1 MRAVNMMKNN
11 QLFQRLGLGQLKT
24 MITATTPNNKQ
35 GGPQESGSLYDGENV
50 EDSGEEDVGM
60 EFQARKGVPTHIFQ
74 ARKGVPTHISND
86 GEHMSTKVTR
96 GNKRIMAPVQ
106 EWPVRVTRQ
115 RVAEVNQMSTHSL
128 NVSTQPSSSAAT
140 NHDLTHNLIVPTHPS
155 SNTATNHEPIQDMD
169 TIAQATFQIQ
179 EGDNHTGNQEII
191 PRRKSMGRQ
200 LESLSRGLGIK
211 IPIQITEG
219 NKSPEPPIQAAKFA
233 SEGGIT
239 LRQHIPIFNHWKEY
253 KKRENEPIIRNYIG
267 KVTANFTVDSE
278 SMTVEDACLDMLKS
292 GQRQMRYRLKQKYFN
307 GIPANQVRTTSPIPS
322 MSDNVWRK
330 LVEKWSTPN
339 HKESCVKNK
348 LNREKVQYQQCTGS
362 QSYIA
367 KAFILK
373 QEKYKDAKPSAIDL
387 FKEMQCSKKKGFSE
401 NVQKAIV
408 DMEEMVAA
416 PVQDG
421 QQPKSPT
428 EVVSNVLPG
437 SSVFLRNVGLKS
449 ASQKSSTTTVS
460 VKVQQL
466 QDELQTEKQEKD
478 GLREEVETLKAQ
490 AQASQETIDSMKRS
504 MEEITTSFV
513 NY

>member
-367 KAFILK
+367 KAFIL
-373 QEKYKDAKPSAIDL
+373 
-387 FKEMQCSKKKGFSE
+387 
-401 NVQKAIV
+401 V

-504 MEEITTSFV
+504 MEENNNLLRQLLSFNRGQV
-513 NY
+513 PPS